1 MRPDILACAALHHWA
16 SSAATGAT
24 PPTSDADAL
33 LQRTAW
39 MVAGET
45 RPPGATWPERPT
57 TALRSIF
64 SRIGQEHRTR
74 SSALMRPATLALE
87 RERLFPTLEVRERD
101 GDAITN
107 LRRSLAQLDER
118 DLPPG
123 DRLEGLLFALQ
134 RHAWALSSPL
144 PAVSL
149 YDFARTHAALAAA
162 LAADPDGEICL
173 VGGDLSGVQDFIY
186 SVSASGAARQLRG
199 RSLYLQ
205 LLTDACAHALLEAAA
220 MPRCNLLYAGG
231 GSFYLLLPATMGGRV
246 DELRRQI
253 GSSLLAAHHGA
264 LYLALG
270 SVTFSPEEYTPETW
284 QQLSAQIDQDK
295 RRRFATLEEAAFAR
309 LFQPQQPKPRA
320 VDSDEEAVDPMAESL
335 EQLGGRLQRA
345 TILALQPSQPYTLR
359 PGEHTLYDLLA
370 ALGLRTRLLDD
381 EAYQPNQSRRRRLLA
396 LTDGVQLDAQHD
408 LVGVRYT
415 ATEAP
420 IATEQDVAHY
430 HALDRTKSDDRTLH
444 VGQIKPFSLLAEQ
457 SQGVKRMAVLRMD
470 VDDLGEL
477 FGADLDRSNGVAA
490 LAVTAALSSA
500 LSRFFEGW
508 VDELCRQKNEQGR
521 GGVMA
526 IYSGGDDLFLLGS
539 WDLMP
544 GLARQIRDDFAA
556 YILGRPLEPGEVPP
570 ISLSAGITLIG
581 AVYPIYQA
589 AADAAEALDAAK
601 AYSRPGGRRKDAIS
615 FLGRTLGWEQFRE
628 TEEIYAELVD
638 LIAQRA
644 PRGLLMTLQQ
654 LDRAAQ
660 QRQPHSRAGRPQ
672 FNHGPWVW
680 QGAYQLTRL
689 AERAPRTLRPR
700 IERLRERIVGV
711 EGVRNHTI
719 ERAGLAARWAQLTIR
734 NRSSQREPSD
744 DESPNESR

>member
-1 MRPDILACAALHHWA
+1 MRPEILACAALHHWA
-16 SSAATGAT
+16 YRAATGVT
-24 PPTSDADAL
+24 PSTSDADAL
-33 LQRTAW
+33 LHRTAW
-39 MVAGET
+39 LVTGEP
-45 RPPGATWPERPT
+45 RPSGATWPELPT

-64 SRIGQEHRTR
+64 SRIERGRAG
-74 SSALMRPATLALE
+74 SLALMRPATLALE
-87 RERLFPTLEVRERD
+87 RERLFPTLEASG
-101 GDAITN
+101 GDAITD
-107 LRRSLAQLDER
+107 LRRSLAQLEAR
-118 DLPPG
+118 HLPPG
-123 DRLEGLLFALQ
+123 EQLEGLLFALE
-134 RHAWALSSPL
+134 RHAWALASPL

-162 LAADPDGEICL
+162 LAADPDGEL
-173 VGGDLSGVQDFIY
+173 LLLGGDLSGVQDFIY

-205 LLTDACAHALLEAAA
+205 LLTDACAHALLEAAV

-231 GSFYLLLPATMGGRV
+231 GSFYLLLPATMRGRL
-246 DELRRQI
+246 DDLRRQI
-253 GSSLLAAHHGA
+253 GSSLLTAHHGA

-270 SVTFSPEEYTPETW
+270 AVTFRPEAYTRETW
-284 QQLSAQIDQDK
+284 QQLSGQIDQDK
-295 RRRFATLEEAAFAR
+295 RRRFATLDEAAFAR
-309 LFQPQQPKPRA
+309 LFVPQQPAQPRTE
-320 VDSDEEAVDPMAESL
+320 DGDEERVDRMAESL

-345 TILALQPSQPYTLR
+345 SILALQPDQPYALR
-359 PGEHTLYDLLA
+359 AGEHTLYDLLA

-381 EAYQPNQSRRRRLLA
+381 QADQPNRVRRRRLLA
-396 LTDGVQLDAQHD
+396 LTDGVELDAQQPGD

-430 HALDRTKSDDRTLH
+430 HRLDRATNDDRTLA

-457 SQGVKRMAVLRMD
+457 SQGVKRMGVLRMD

-477 FGADLDRSNGVAA
+477 FGVNLDRPDGVAA
-490 LAVTAALSSA
+490 LAVTAALSAA

-508 VDELCRQKNEQGR
+508 VDELCRQKNAQGR

-544 GLARQIRDDFAA
+544 SLARQIRDDFAT
-556 YILGRPLEPGEVPP
+556 YILGRPLQPGEVPP

-601 AYSRPGGRRKDAIS
+601 AYERERPDKRRKDAIS

-628 TEEIYAELVD
+628 VEQLHSELVA
-638 LIAQRA
+638 LIEQRA
-644 PRGLLMTLQQ
+644 PRALLMTLQQ
-654 LDRAAQ
+654 LDHQAQ
-660 QRQPHSRAGRPQ
+660 QRQPHSQTGRPQ

-689 AERAPRTLRPR
+689 AERAPKELRPR
-700 IERLRERIVGV
+700 LEELRERIVGR
-711 EGVRNHTI
+711 EGVTNRTI
-719 ERAGLAARWAQLTIR
+719 ERAGLAARWAQLSIR
-734 NRSSQREPSD
+734 NRSSQREQSD
-744 DESPNESR
+744 DESSNE